1 MRFSHFVAAG
11 FVALT
16 LSTAPG
22 STQSNAPPGGPQPPA
37 VSPLGGGGSNL
48 GSSQMFAVVNA
59 DGSIAR
65 GKGEGAVARTSLGVY
80 RIGFL
85 RNLMQCGYVASVGGT
100 STELATGIANVT
112 RLVGQ
117 SGVLIVRTFSLTGAA
132 ADRPFHIYIDC

>member
-1 MRFSHFVAAG
+1 M
-11 FVALT
+11 
-16 LSTAPG
+16 
-22 STQSNAPPGGPQPPA
+22 
-37 VSPLGGGGSNL
+37 GGGGSNL

-59 DGSIAR
+59 NGSIAR
-65 GKGEGAVARTSLGVY
+65 GKGEGAVARTSVGVY

-117 SGVLIVRTFSLTGAA
+117 SGVLIVRTFSLTGDA
-132 ADRPFHIYIDC
+132 ADRPFHLYVDC